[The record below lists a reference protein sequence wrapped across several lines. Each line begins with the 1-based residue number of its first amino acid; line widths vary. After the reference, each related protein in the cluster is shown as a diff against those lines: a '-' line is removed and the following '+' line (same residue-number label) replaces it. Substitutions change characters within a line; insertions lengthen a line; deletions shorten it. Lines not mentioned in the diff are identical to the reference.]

1 MEGIFNPVED
11 RDGRQRIITI
21 HICKR
26 DEEEEGMNLCF
37 LCLEK
42 QGTFLFSFLFED
54 IINRLEKETKGK
66 GTFSPLTESFFI
78 N

>member
-1 MEGIFNPVED
+1 
-11 RDGRQRIITI
+11 
-21 HICKR
+21 
-26 DEEEEGMNLCF
+26 MNLCF